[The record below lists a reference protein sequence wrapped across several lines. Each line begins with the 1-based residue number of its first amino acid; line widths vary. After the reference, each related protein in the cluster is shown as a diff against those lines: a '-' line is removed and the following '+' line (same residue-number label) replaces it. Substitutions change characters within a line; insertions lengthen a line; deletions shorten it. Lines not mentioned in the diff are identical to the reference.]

1 MHKKQSTQIDI
12 TTNFQNIDNNSISIR
27 NLNINFESKIL
38 YKDFSIDFQE
48 NKITAL
54 LAPSGAGKTTLLKAI
69 SKQEQN
75 SSFLFQNP
83 RLLPW
88 KTILENVTLPLENKN
103 LSKTEIQERGEFFL
117 FQVGLIDRKND
128 YPKNLSG
135 GEKQRVAMARAFVYP
150 SSLLLMDEAFQSQD
164 LGLKL
169 KLMEEF
175 LTLTKTENKTV
186 ILVTHDIREAICL
199 ANRLLVL
206 KGSPNQ
212 IVMDIENPLSSENHS
227 IKEKYISK
235 KSQEIEEKILSY
247 FL

>member
-1 MHKKQSTQIDI
+1 MHKEIQTQID
-12 TTNFQNIDNNSISIR
+12 TKPISIK
-27 NLNINFESKIL
+27 NLNINFEQKNI

-48 NKITAL
+48 NKITAI

-69 SKQEQN
+69 SKQEKK

-88 KTILENVTLPLENKN
+88 KTVFENLTLPLENTN
-103 LSKTEIQERGEFFL
+103 LSKEEIKQRGEYFL
-117 FQVGLIDRKND
+117 AQVGLLDRKKD
-128 YPKNLSG
+128 FPKTLSG
-135 GEKQRVAMARAFVYP
+135 GEKQRVAMARSFAYP

-169 KLMEEF
+169 KLMEDF
-175 LTLTKTENKTV
+175 LQLANSENKTV

-199 ANRLLVL
+199 ADRIVVL

-212 IVMDIENPLSSENHS
+212 IKMDIQNPLEKENLS
-227 IKEKYISK
+227 VKEKYTSK
-235 KSQEIEEKILSY
+235 LSLEIEEQILKI
-247 FL
+247 FLE

>member
-1 MHKKQSTQIDI
+1 MHKEIQTQID
-12 TTNFQNIDNNSISIR
+12 TKPISIK
-27 NLNINFESKIL
+27 NLNINFEQKNI

-48 NKITAL
+48 NKITAI

-69 SKQEQN
+69 SKQEKK

-88 KTILENVTLPLENKN
+88 KTVFENLTLPLENTN
-103 LSKTEIQERGEFFL
+103 FSKEEIIKRGEYFL
-117 FQVGLIDRKND
+117 AQVGLLDRKKD
-128 YPKNLSG
+128 FPKTLSG
-135 GEKQRVAMARAFVYP
+135 GEKQRVAMARSFAYP

-169 KLMEEF
+169 KLMEDF
-175 LTLTKTENKTV
+175 LQLANSENKTV

-199 ANRLLVL
+199 ADRIVVL

-212 IVMDIENPLSSENHS
+212 IKMDIQNPLEKENLS
-227 IKEKYISK
+227 VKEKYTSK
-235 KSQEIEEKILSY
+235 LSLEIEEQIIKIFLESSY
-247 FL
+247 FFY

>member
-1 MHKKQSTQIDI
+1 MPKENQAQID
-12 TTNFQNIDNNSISIR
+12 TKPVSVK
-27 NLNINFESKIL
+27 NLNITFDQKII
-38 YKDFSIDFQE
+38 YKDFSLDFE
-48 NKITAL
+48 SNKITAL

-69 SKQEQN
+69 SKQEKN

-88 KTILENVTLPLENKN
+88 KTVFENLTLPLENTN
-103 LSKTEIQERGEFFL
+103 LSKEEIIQRGNYFL
-117 FQVGLIDRKND
+117 SKVGLLDRKSD
-128 YPKNLSG
+128 FPKNLSG
-135 GEKQRVAMARAFVYP
+135 GEKQRVAMARSFAYP

-169 KLMEEF
+169 KLMEDF
-175 LTLTKTENKTV
+175 LQLSKSENKTV

-199 ANRLLVL
+199 ADRLLVL

-212 IVMDIENPLSSENHS
+212 IVMDMENPLSSENHS

-235 KSQEIEEKILSY
+235 KSLEIEEKILKI
-247 FL
+247 FLE

>member
-1 MHKKQSTQIDI
+1 MHKEIQTQID
-12 TTNFQNIDNNSISIR
+12 TKPISIK
-27 NLNINFESKIL
+27 NLNINFEQKSI

-48 NKITAL
+48 NKITAI

-69 SKQEQN
+69 SKQEKK

-88 KTILENVTLPLENKN
+88 KTVFENLTLPLENTN
-103 LSKTEIQERGEFFL
+103 LSKEEIKQRGEYFL
-117 FQVGLIDRKND
+117 AQVGLLDRKKD
-128 YPKNLSG
+128 FPKTLSG
-135 GEKQRVAMARAFVYP
+135 GEKQRVAMARSFAYP

-169 KLMEEF
+169 KLMEDF
-175 LTLTKTENKTV
+175 LQLTKSENKTV

-199 ANRLLVL
+199 ADRIIVL

-212 IVMDIENPLSSENHS
+212 IKMDIQNHLEKENLS
-227 IKEKYISK
+227 IKEKYTSK
-235 KSQEIEEKILSY
+235 LSLEIEEQILKI
-247 FL
+247 FLE

>member
-1 MHKKQSTQIDI
+1 MADYMKP
-12 TTNFQNIDNNSISIR
+12 FEISIE
-27 NLNINFESKIL
+27 NLNINFDSKIL
-38 YKDFSIDFQE
+38 YEDFSLKIE
-48 NKITAL
+48 NAKITAL
-54 LAPSGAGKTTLLKAI
+54 LAPSGAGKTTLLKYL
-69 SKQEQN
+69 SQKEKN
-75 SSFLFQNP
+75 SAFLFQNP

-88 KTILENVTLPLENKN
+88 KTILENITLPLENTN
-103 LSKTEIQERGEFFL
+103 LPKKEILKRGEFFL
-117 FQVGLIDRKND
+117 SQVGLIDRKND

-135 GEKQRVAMARAFVYP
+135 GEKQRVSMARAFAYP

-175 LTLTKTENKTV
+175 LSLAKTEKKTV

-199 ANRLLVL
+199 ADRLLVL

-212 IVMDIENPLSSENHS
+212 IVMDMENPLSSENHS

-235 KSQEIEEKILSY
+235 KSLEIEEKILTL

>member
-1 MHKKQSTQIDI
+1 MHKEIQTQFD
-12 TTNFQNIDNNSISIR
+12 TKPISIK
-27 NLNINFESKIL
+27 NLNINFEQKSI

-48 NKITAL
+48 NKITAI

-69 SKQEQN
+69 SKQEKK

-88 KTILENVTLPLENKN
+88 KTVFENLTLPLENTN
-103 LSKTEIQERGEFFL
+103 LSKEEIKQRGEYFL
-117 FQVGLIDRKND
+117 AQVGLLDRKKD
-128 YPKNLSG
+128 FPKTLSG
-135 GEKQRVAMARAFVYP
+135 GEKQRVAMARSFAYP

-169 KLMEEF
+169 KLMEDF
-175 LTLTKTENKTV
+175 LQLAKSENKTV

-199 ANRLLVL
+199 ADRIIVL

-212 IVMDIENPLSSENHS
+212 IKMDIQNHLEKENLS
-227 IKEKYISK
+227 IKEKYTSK
-235 KSQEIEEKILSY
+235 LSLEIEEQILKI
-247 FL
+247 FLE

>member
-1 MHKKQSTQIDI
+1 MHKEIQTQID
-12 TTNFQNIDNNSISIR
+12 TKPISIK
-27 NLNINFESKIL
+27 NLNINFEQKNI

-48 NKITAL
+48 NKITAI

-69 SKQEQN
+69 SKQEKK

-88 KTILENVTLPLENKN
+88 KTVFENLTLPLENTN
-103 LSKTEIQERGEFFL
+103 FSKEEIIKRGEYFL
-117 FQVGLIDRKND
+117 AQVGLLDRKKD
-128 YPKNLSG
+128 FPKTLSG
-135 GEKQRVAMARAFVYP
+135 GEKQRVAMARSFAYP

-169 KLMEEF
+169 KLMEDF
-175 LTLTKTENKTV
+175 LQLAKLENKTV

-199 ANRLLVL
+199 ADRIIVL

-212 IVMDIENPLSSENHS
+212 IKMDIQNPLEKENLS
-227 IKEKYISK
+227 VKEKYTSK
-235 KSQEIEEKILSY
+235 LSLEIEEQILKI
-247 FL
+247 FLE

>member
-1 MHKKQSTQIDI
+1 MHKEIQTQID
-12 TTNFQNIDNNSISIR
+12 TKPISIK
-27 NLNINFESKIL
+27 NLNINFEQKSI

-48 NKITAL
+48 NKITAI

-69 SKQEQN
+69 SKQEKK

-88 KTILENVTLPLENKN
+88 KTVFENLTLPLENTN
-103 LSKTEIQERGEFFL
+103 LSKEEIKQRGEYFL
-117 FQVGLIDRKND
+117 AQVGLLDRKKD
-128 YPKNLSG
+128 FPKTLSG
-135 GEKQRVAMARAFVYP
+135 GEKQRVAMARSFAYP

-169 KLMEEF
+169 KLMEDF
-175 LTLTKTENKTV
+175 LQLANSENKTV

-199 ANRLLVL
+199 ADRIVVL

-212 IVMDIENPLSSENHS
+212 IKMDIENPLEKENLS
-227 IKEKYISK
+227 IKEKYTSK
-235 KSQEIEEKILSY
+235 LSLELEDQILKI
-247 FL
+247 FLA

>member
-88 KTILENVTLPLENKN
+88 KTILENITLPLENTN
-103 LSKTEIQERGEFFL
+103 LPKKEILKRGEFFL

>member
-1 MHKKQSTQIDI
+1 MLNEKIIENQSG
-12 TTNFQNIDNNSISIR
+12 QNNLLIED
-27 NLNINFESKIL
+27 LNISFDSKIL
-38 YKDFSIDFQE
+38 YQNFSLEIE
-48 NKITAL
+48 AGKITAL
-54 LAPSGAGKTTLLKAI
+54 LAPSGAGKTTLLKHI
-69 SKQEQN
+69 SNTEKL

-88 KTILENVTLPLENKN
+88 KTVFENLTLPLENTN
-103 LSKTEIQERGEFFL
+103 LSKEEIIQRGNYFL
-117 FQVGLIDRKND
+117 SKVGLLDRKSD
-128 YPKNLSG
+128 FPKNLSG
-135 GEKQRVAMARAFVYP
+135 GEKQRVAMARSFAYP

-169 KLMEEF
+169 KLMEDF
-175 LTLTKTENKTV
+175 LQLSKSENKTV

-199 ANRLLVL
+199 ADRLLVL

-212 IVMDIENPLSSENHS
+212 IVMDMENPLSSENHS

>member
-69 SKQEQN
+69 SKQEQK

-103 LSKTEIQERGEFFL
+103 LSKTEILERGEFFL

-135 GEKQRVAMARAFVYP
+135 GEKQRVAMARAFAYP
-150 SSLLLMDEAFQSQD
+150 SLLLLMDEAFQSQD

>member
-1 MHKKQSTQIDI
+1 MHKEIQTQID
-12 TTNFQNIDNNSISIR
+12 TKPISIK
-27 NLNINFESKIL
+27 NLNINFEQKSI

-48 NKITAL
+48 NKITAI

-69 SKQEQN
+69 SKQEKK

-88 KTILENVTLPLENKN
+88 KTVFENLTLPLENTN
-103 LSKTEIQERGEFFL
+103 LSKEEIIKRGEYFL
-117 FQVGLIDRKND
+117 AQVGLLDRKKD
-128 YPKNLSG
+128 FPKTLSG
-135 GEKQRVAMARAFVYP
+135 GEKQRVAMARSFAYP

-169 KLMEEF
+169 KLMEDF
-175 LTLTKTENKTV
+175 LQLANSENKTV

-199 ANRLLVL
+199 ADRIIVL

-212 IVMDIENPLSSENHS
+212 IKMDIQNPLEKENLS
-227 IKEKYISK
+227 IKEKYTSK
-235 KSQEIEEKILSY
+235 LSLEIEEQILKI
-247 FL
+247 FLE

>member
-1 MHKKQSTQIDI
+1 MHKEIQTQID
-12 TTNFQNIDNNSISIR
+12 TKPISIK
-27 NLNINFESKIL
+27 NLNINFEQKSI

-48 NKITAL
+48 NKITAI

-69 SKQEQN
+69 SKQEKK

-88 KTILENVTLPLENKN
+88 KTVFENLTLPLENTN
-103 LSKTEIQERGEFFL
+103 LSKEEIKQRGEYFL
-117 FQVGLIDRKND
+117 AQVGLLDRKKD
-128 YPKNLSG
+128 FPKTLSG
-135 GEKQRVAMARAFVYP
+135 GEKQRVAMARSFAYP

-169 KLMEEF
+169 KLMEDF
-175 LTLTKTENKTV
+175 LQLANSENKTV

-199 ANRLLVL
+199 ADRIIVL

-212 IVMDIENPLSSENHS
+212 IKMDIQNPLEKENLS
-227 IKEKYISK
+227 IKEKYTSK
-235 KSQEIEEKILSY
+235 LSLEIEEQILKI
-247 FL
+247 FLE